1 MLLAVLSIPSALRM
15 AYSAGPLLKKVLV
28 DAALVV
34 TAVKAA
40 AVAPSATPPTT
51 PPTLFTVAALVAA
64 ALASNP
70 PMTLTMLKAVV
81 RLAAAVV
88 SPATALLAIT
98 APSSTAV
105 LRPDMSRLTVLGDI
119 ITRVR

>member
-1 MLLAVLSIPSALRM
+1 M
-15 AYSAGPLLKKVLV
+15 AHPASPPLKKVLV

-40 AVAPSATPPTT
+40 AIALSATPPTT

-70 PMTLTMLKAVV
+70 PITPAMLKVVV
-81 RLAAAVV
+81 RLAAAIV
-88 SPATALLAIT
+88 SPATVLLAIT
-98 APSSTAV
+98 APSSTAALMEIAAEGCHLQL
-105 LRPDMSRLTVLGDI
+105 LR
-119 ITRVR
+119 RVGRC